1 MSYDLTLY
9 LKNIIKKKKWFTYSL
24 LNRRIKQ
31 LKYKGSE
38 ALTKP
43 CAVNPYSGKL
53 SGQAIQN
60 WNLLRLLPVLIGDKV
75 QNHEDEVWQLAL
87 QLKDIVDLICA
98 QNISLS
104 QTAYLDILIQEYLEL
119 RKMLFPEVQL
129 KPKHHYLR
137 HYSALILKF
146 GPLIRLWTLRFE
158 SKHSYFKRC
167 ARHLK
172 NFKNICQTLSER
184 HQMYQA
190 YLLAGQECS
199 KLLQVKDSCAFYP
212 NLYSNTIK
220 HAVRELAF
228 SESNTTVTTDIQYK
242 GTAYKKGQFLVYRND
257 EYMEFGELLLILIHN
272 DTSVYVL
279 MDIHKGTFLS
289 EYHLYSVTK
298 DSLGLQCININ
309 DLPDFYP
316 LVSYILDGYQVI
328 PLKHS
333 IVEK

>member
-1 MSYDLTLY
+1 LSYDLALY

-31 LKYKGSE
+31 FKYKGSE

-43 CAVNPYSGKL
+43 CAVKPDGAKL
-53 SGQAIQN
+53 SGQAVQN
-60 WNLLRLLPVLIGDKV
+60 WNLLRLIPVLIGDKV
-75 QNHEDEVWQLAL
+75 QYHKDEVWQLAL
-87 QLKDIVDLICA
+87 QLKDIADLICA
-98 QNISLS
+98 QKMSLS
-104 QTAYLDILIQEYLEL
+104 QIAYVDILIQEYLEM
-119 RKMLFPEVQL
+119 RKLLFPEIQL

-137 HYSALILKF
+137 HYSALLLKF
-146 GPLIRLWTLRFE
+146 GPLMRLWTLRFE

-172 NFKNICQTLSER
+172 IFKNICQTLSER
-184 HQMYQA
+184 HQMYQV
-190 YLLAGQECS
+190 LAGQECGT
-199 KLLQVKDSCAFYP
+199 LLQVKESCAFYP
-212 NLYSNTIK
+212 NLYSDTIK

-228 SESNTTVTTDIQYK
+228 SENDTKVTTDIQYK

-257 EYMEFGELLLILIHN
+257 EYMDFGELLLILIQN
-272 DTSVYVL
+272 DTSVYIL

-298 DSLGLQCININ
+298 DSLGLQCINID